1 MKEERNIHEK
11 GFLNSPFLISS
22 AHNHYDTKPRD
33 MNTTTLPVFRVIIAG
48 TRTFND
54 YKTLCEY
61 CDHLLEQKKHTHQ
74 IIVVSGACRGA
85 DRLGE
90 RYAQMHGYRLN
101 RFPADWDRHGNKA
114 GFLRNL
120 EMADNAN
127 ALIAFWDGTS
137 NGTKSMIEIARK
149 KGLAVRIIN
158 I

>member
-1 MKEERNIHEK
+1 MKEERNMHEK

-54 YKTLCEY
+54 YKTLCGH
-61 CDHLLEQKKHTHQ
+61 CDHLLQQKAHTHR
-74 IIVVSGACRGA
+74 IVIVSGTARGA
-85 DRLGE
+85 DKLGE
-90 RYAQMHGYRLN
+90 RYAAEHGYTVERY
-101 RFPADWDRHGNKA
+101 PANWERDGKAA
-114 GFLRNL
+114 GFIRNRQ
-120 EMADNAN
+120 MADVAD

-149 KGLAVRIIN
+149 KDLAVRIIN